1 MCARPT
7 LDTAASRRRG
17 LCQGGVLG
25 LLALALAGCLQAE
38 KPDPALDVPGRFR
51 AQAAPPAPPVSATWW
66 QAFRSPELT
75 GFAQAAQTGNLDIA
89 IAVARVRQA
98 DAQATVAGAPLLP
111 VLDATADAT
120 RNRPSSR
127 AGRAAPVV
135 NSLQAGLRASWEI
148 DVWGKN
154 KALADAAALGALASR
169 HDRDAIALT
178 ALAATATTY
187 FQILAAQERKR
198 IANQNLASATRVLGL
213 IRERLAAGTAT
224 SLDIAQQESVVA
236 NLRAAI
242 PPFDQEIDQNAA
254 TLAVLTG
261 RSPERIT
268 VRGGGLNAV
277 VLPRVAPGVPAQL
290 LTRRPDVQSAE
301 VQLEA
306 AGADVVAARAAFFPT
321 IALTTQGGY
330 ESLALKALFGPGA
343 AFWSVGAGL
352 AQPIFQGFRLEGQ
365 LEQARGREAELLQ
378 TYRKSVIEAFADV
391 ERALVAQRQLA
402 LQERLQAEAE
412 ASARRAYEIS
422 VQRLR
427 EGTVDLVTVLNTQQS
442 LFLTQ
447 DVLTRVR
454 LLRLQAAVAL
464 YQALGGGWTF
474 DKPRP

>member
-1 MCARPT
+1 
-7 LDTAASRRRG
+7 
-17 LCQGGVLG
+17 
-25 LLALALAGCLQAE
+25 
-38 KPDPALDVPGRFR
+38 
-51 AQAAPPAPPVSATWW
+51 
-66 QAFRSPELT
+66 
-75 GFAQAAQTGNLDIA
+75 
-89 IAVARVRQA
+89 
-98 DAQATVAGAPLLP
+98 
-111 VLDATADAT
+111 
-120 RNRPSSR
+120 
-127 AGRAAPVV
+127 
-135 NSLQAGLRASWEI
+135 
-148 DVWGKN
+148 
-154 KALADAAALGALASR
+154 
-169 HDRDAIALT
+169 
-178 ALAATATTY
+178 
-187 FQILAAQERKR
+187 
-198 IANQNLASATRVLGL
+198 VLGL

-236 NLRAAI
+236 NQRATI
-242 PPFDQEIDQNAA
+242 PPLDQEIDQNAA

-261 RSPERIT
+261 RAPEWIT

-330 ESLALKALFGPGA
+330 ESLALKSLFGPGA
-343 AFWSVGAGL
+343 AFWSIGAGL

-378 TYRKSVIEAFADV
+378 TYKKSVIEAFADV

-422 VQRLR
+422 EQRLR

-447 DVLTRVR
+447 DALTRVR
-454 LLRLQAAVAL
+454 LSRLLAAVAL